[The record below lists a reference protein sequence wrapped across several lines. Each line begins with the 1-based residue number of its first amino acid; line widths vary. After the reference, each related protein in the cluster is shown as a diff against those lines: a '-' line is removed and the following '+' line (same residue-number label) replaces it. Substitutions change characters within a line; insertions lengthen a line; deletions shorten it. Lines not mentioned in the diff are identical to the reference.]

1 MKPAR
6 HSLVT
11 LAVALAVTLGRSRGA
26 YAEEPAPQPAPDAG
40 APETTRQEAPPLGA
54 AGAPAVEQAS
64 GGQAG
69 EQASQ
74 GGEAAA
80 DPVVVPAS
88 TAAARP
94 AHARPVPLARSPRSP
109 APAPPAAAETPAAP
123 AAAAEPARGTRIT
136 VPLDVEVHGRL
147 YMGVAADERDDWT
160 RRLDMT
166 SARISVEARLPGVL
180 TVLEADVASKTP
192 IKDAFA
198 RLDGPFATRLQ
209 AGRFKAPFSARQL
222 ESSWKLPLVDRG
234 LVNGYLVKDN
244 ELGGRRL
251 GATAGVRPWSGRLEL
266 VGGVFVGER
275 SAFGG
280 QNKAQDLAAR
290 ASAHPWKPFEL
301 GVTAYRAGSSDALV
315 PVRQAASA
323 YAQLSRGPLDA
334 TVEGFGGKLDAGT
347 FTAGTALVGW
357 TFKLGEARRLRVTPV
372 AGAEVLELRGT
383 TRGVGYSAI
392 GGAVL
397 AWTEGLK
404 VKLQG
409 ERARR
414 PGDEVPGN
422 ALAMQIATRF

>member
-1 MKPAR
+1 PAR
-6 HSLVT
+6 
-11 LAVALAVTLGRSRGA
+11 
-26 YAEEPAPQPAPDAG
+26 
-40 APETTRQEAPPLGA
+40 
-54 AGAPAVEQAS
+54 
-64 GGQAG
+64 
-69 EQASQ
+69 
-74 GGEAAA
+74 
-80 DPVVVPAS
+80 
-88 TAAARP
+88 
-94 AHARPVPLARSPRSP
+94 ARPVPLASVPRSP
-109 APAPPAAAETPAAP
+109 PTPPAAAPPPAQTP
-123 AAAAEPARGTRIT
+123 AEPARGTRIT

-160 RRLDMT
+160 RRLDMS
-166 SARISVEARLPGVL
+166 SARIGIEARLPGVL

-192 IKDAFA
+192 IKDAYA
-198 RLDGPFATRLQ
+198 RLDGPFSTRLQ

-251 GATAGVRPWSGRLEL
+251 GATAGIRPWRGRVEL
-266 VGGVFVGER
+266 AGGVFAGER

-280 QNKAQDLAAR
+280 ENRAQDLAGR
-290 ASAHPWKPFEL
+290 ASARPWKPLEL
-301 GVTAYRAGSSDALV
+301 GVTAYRAGSSDPLV

-323 YAQLSRGPLDA
+323 YAQLSGGPLDA
-334 TVEGFGGKLDAGT
+334 SVEGFGGKLDAGA

-392 GGAVL
+392 AGAVL

-404 VKLQG
+404 VKVQG